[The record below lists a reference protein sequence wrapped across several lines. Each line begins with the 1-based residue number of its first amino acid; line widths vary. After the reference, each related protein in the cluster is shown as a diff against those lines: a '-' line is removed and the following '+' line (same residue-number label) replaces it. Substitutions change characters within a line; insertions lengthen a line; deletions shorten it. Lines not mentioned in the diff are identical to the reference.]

1 MPLTFAPTKLMVMTI
16 QASRRTAWPLILLL
30 FSAWILAG
38 CGRIDTIPADPP
50 QTPET
55 WLAIQPV
62 VRIPVAGQELILV
75 QPSTSAIVF
84 LLGFVAIG
92 VGLYF
97 LRIRDGQTSRGW
109 WGVAL
114 LLWGVGALLA
124 GVSYEA
130 FSYQIKCAGRSA
142 CVWTSGWELA
152 YLVLSVA
159 SIDAMVMAQAH
170 SCASGR
176 LRKAL
181 SLYALINFA
190 LYVAAV
196 AIGALVPVKFLISF
210 ELLILAA
217 APSILIF
224 FVLNGWR
231 YTKLRTSMDLALLG
245 AWVWLALTIGAY
257 FIYYLSG
264 LTQALWAQ
272 GRWFSENDVLHIGL
286 LLWML
291 YLALAV
297 APRIKDDAGDETFT
311 IRPASRCES

>member
-1 MPLTFAPTKLMVMTI
+1 VKHPILWLLIVLVLSGCSQIDSIPTSPL
-16 QASRRTAWPLILLL
+16 
-30 FSAWILAG
+30 
-38 CGRIDTIPADPP
+38 

-62 VRIPVAGQELILV
+62 ARIPVAGQDLILV

-84 LLGFVAIG
+84 LLGFLTIG

-97 LRIRDGQTSRGW
+97 LRICSGQLSRGW

-130 FSYQIKCAGRSA
+130 FSYQIKCSGRAA
-142 CVWTSGWELA
+142 CVWTSWWELA

-159 SIDAMVMAQAH
+159 SIDAMVLAQAH
-170 SCASGR
+170 SCATGR

-181 SLYALINFA
+181 SLYALINLA
-190 LYVAAV
+190 LYVVAV
-196 AIGALVPVKFLISF
+196 LVGALVPVKFLISF

-231 YTKLRTSMDLALLG
+231 YYKLRTSMDLALLG
-245 AWVWLALTIGAY
+245 AWAWLTLTIGAY
-257 FIYYLSG
+257 FAYYLSG
-264 LTQALWAQ
+264 LTQTLWAQ
-272 GRWFSENDVLHIGL
+272 GKWFSENDVLHIGL
-286 LLWML
+286 ILWMI
-291 YLALAV
+291 YLALVV
-297 APRIKDDAGDETFT
+297 APRVRDESEVDLVAAGSEG
-311 IRPASRCES
+311 SR

>member
-1 MPLTFAPTKLMVMTI
+1 VKHPILWLLIVLVLSGCSQIDSIPTSPL
-16 QASRRTAWPLILLL
+16 
-30 FSAWILAG
+30 
-38 CGRIDTIPADPP
+38 

-62 VRIPVAGQELILV
+62 ARIPVAGQDLILV

-84 LLGFVAIG
+84 LLGFLTIG

-97 LRIRDGQTSRGW
+97 LRICSGQLSRGW

-130 FSYQIKCAGRSA
+130 FSYHIKCAGRAA
-142 CVWTSGWELA
+142 CVWTSWWELA

-159 SIDAMVMAQAH
+159 SIDAMVLAQAH
-170 SCASGR
+170 SCATGR

-181 SLYALINFA
+181 SLYALINLA
-190 LYVAAV
+190 LYVVAV
-196 AIGALVPVKFLISF
+196 LVGALVPVKFLISF

-231 YTKLRTSMDLALLG
+231 YYKLRTSMDLALLG
-245 AWVWLALTIGAY
+245 AWAWLTLTIGAY
-257 FIYYLSG
+257 FAYYLSG
-264 LTQALWAQ
+264 LTQTLWAQ
-272 GRWFSENDVLHIGL
+272 GKWFSENDVLHIGL
-286 LLWML
+286 ILWMI
-291 YLALAV
+291 YLALVV
-297 APRIKDDAGDETFT
+297 APRVRDESEVDLVAAGSEG
-311 IRPASRCES
+311 SR